1 MPDTLP
7 DPPTMDAFCTRIT
20 DLFRIRYPIIQAGMI
35 WVSGAKLAAAVSNAG
50 GLGLIGAGS
59 MKPDLLREHIRK
71 ARSLTA
77 EPFGVNIPLLR
88 GDVGELVAVTIEEK
102 VGIVFTSAG
111 HPGKFIGPL
120 KDAGCRVAHVVSS
133 VRQAEKSQGVGC
145 DAVVAEG
152 FEAGGHNG
160 IDETTTFCLVP
171 QVADAVTIPV
181 IAAGGIADG
190 RGILAALA
198 LGAAGAQIGTLFAA
212 TEESSGHDV
221 FKNLLVSSTE
231 NSTVLTMKKVAPV
244 RLIKTPFA
252 LRSLEAESRGDSAE
266 ALRELLSTRRERRG
280 MFEGDIEE
288 GQFEAGQASAMVREI
303 RPAAEVVRRLAEE
316 FLSARARTIG

>member
-1 MPDTLP
+1 MADSQPNLSNT
-7 DPPTMDAFCTRIT
+7 DAFRTRIT

-88 GDVGELVAVTIEEK
+88 GDVGELITVVVEEQA
-102 VGIVFTSAG
+102 GIVFTSAG
-111 HPGKFIGPL
+111 HPGKFIDRL
-120 KDAGCRVAHVVSS
+120 KQAGCHVAHVVSS
-133 VRQAEKSQGVGC
+133 VRQAVKSEGVGC

-171 QVADAVTIPV
+171 QVVDAVNIPV

-190 RGILAALA
+190 RGILAALT
-198 LGAAGAQIGTLFAA
+198 LGASAAQIGTLFAA

-221 FKNLLVSSTE
+221 FKELLVASTE
-231 NSTVLTMKKVAPV
+231 NATVLTMKKIAPV

-266 ALRELLSTRRERRG
+266 ALRELLSTKRERRG

-288 GQFEAGQASAMVREI
+288 GQFEAGQAAAMVHAI

-316 FLSARARTIG
+316 FLAARARLTG